1 MKRLDIARRMR
12 HIRAHIKYINSFAEW
27 QRPFI
32 PSGFRNLN
40 VWQGDLTRMKGEAK
54 KTRKENLTFSI

>member
-27 QRPFI
+27 QREFI
-32 PSGFRNLN
+32 PSGFRSLN
-40 VWQGDLTRMKGEAK
+40 VWQGELEREKSRAK
-54 KTRKENLTFSI
+54 QLKKLFDFCI